1 MAVVFDPHQKLPG
14 NKITGEP
21 GTVIG
26 TKYRM
31 LVPKNGPFYTGSLV
45 VKSAGKVLKL
55 GADYVITHPYMT
67 SMQRTG
73 RATHGMVWIINPNY
87 TQNFTLDY
95 HAVGIG
101 VATSAQVTAE
111 RDRNKDVFPSEC
123 QWEMVIGD
131 VYFPPV
137 DIQFDWDNWKGE
149 RELMTAIAAIG
160 KKLTEV
166 PPIPD
171 PIVNNT
177 YGFSSYEGNYTRGEV
192 VYQNDAS
199 WKFAKK
205 PSSPYYI
212 IQGNNNYLKDY
223 TLAMAFNLSS
233 QVTSTIDNFSLSLRN
248 YWGVGFAGIHL
259 SYKSGALQAVLYCRD
274 PNGGSYDYIDTPFAS
289 VSIAANVFFAKPFKV
304 FVDNSWTND
313 TMTIRVVQDNVTI
326 LDTTLDFKNPP
337 AALTTIWTS
346 QGIAVR
352 LSKRPTDIR
361 YWFYGDVGD
370 TFSVE
375 ALPGANVEKPDG
387 SDVLTILKKYH
398 ELVDKLYRT
407 SPAIAHVTDKNN
419 PHGDDSYGRMRAIE
433 TNGIADDATLVY
445 GRTQAQLATYVNGLS
460 AKASDFTD
468 KMLRTG
474 ADRTITGTFT
484 MLPGLSSI
492 TSSKD
497 AESNGVGTNLQVDD
511 KAVRAL
517 ARDNIRVSAGNQP
530 ITFKAG
536 ANTFVLYP
544 DSRGLRW
551 NDKVILDPTT
561 VGQYLP
567 GNSGGGDGIYYGANS
582 TTVSIT
588 GNGIETQ
595 PFILTFIP
603 PSDSDVNTLAMRLLT
618 SEFGDSQTLAATPAL
633 IKKLAQTFTGKLEK
647 ARAYINGV
655 SLASS
660 VTIDKYTMNLGNVEN
675 IGDDALPVSTAQATE
690 FAKYAQVDHTHDA
703 SVFGIGSATTAKAGL
718 IRYGGLVNDATLAL
732 DGSYVV
738 QQLKDVAKLEA
749 VQNDSDPN
757 AVIDILRYGASG
769 NGAIQAGVTYTG
781 WMVTIKA
788 NNYFAGLDYTVPL
801 TTFNVAEL
809 FPANHVDITL
819 GIYVDIVDNK
829 AVYVIKDNTDLAE
842 SETMTRVGDILTDED
857 GIVSAS
863 TRNVTRLGDYRE
875 LSDHAADVSAH
886 TPRTVTQADFGYTYG
901 NGGISWVGGSGPANN
916 AGSDWRE
923 YAIGGLT
930 ALAAGYPIDGGIQC
944 TSTVRAGWLNVT
956 PLSVVDG
963 ININFV
969 ADGTSV
975 SGDGVVNLLA
985 YKKGDVFRTLS
996 LTATTSGINSPAGN
1010 RVNLALSGNWGA
1022 IAPQPGFTLGID
1034 ESRYAI
1040 SSSFDRLNPRF
1051 TYGLTR
1057 GTNIV
1062 IAGTVILVN
1071 ATYKY
1076 TLTLGAAAST
1086 MTIERVDTGEKSTTD
1101 ITSRLASADIDIAM
1115 LLNTPDKPIYFGV
1128 AASLSKPVKIKVSY
1142 TSGQF
1147 TAQHRYASA
1156 FDYLNN
1162 YSELGRVRVQEGVAG
1177 NSQTT
1182 DVKTMVIA
1190 DSVAAAAGVG
1200 DGLPS
1205 NVNFVGMDLKLI
1217 GSNYKAIVFRD

>member
-55 GADYVITHPYMT
+55 ASDYVITHPYMT

-73 RATHGMVWIINPNY
+73 RATHGMVWIINPDY

-101 VATSAQVTAE
+101 AGTTAQVNAE
-111 RDRNKDVFPSEC
+111 RDRNKDVFPSDC

-137 DIQFDWDNWKGE
+137 DIQFDWENWKGE

-171 PIVNNT
+171 PIINNT
-177 YGFSSYEGNYTRGEV
+177 YGFTNHEGNYTRGEV

-205 PSSPYYI
+205 PSSPFYI
-212 IQGNNNYLKDY
+212 IQGSGQYLKDY
-223 TLAMAFNLSS
+223 TLAMTFNLPS
-233 QVTSTIDNFSLSLRN
+233 QTTPTADNFSLSLRN
-248 YWGVGFAGIHL
+248 YWGSGFAGIHL
-259 SYKSGALQAVLYCRD
+259 EYSNGQLQAVLYSLD
-274 PNGGSYDYIDTPFAS
+274 PNGGSYDYLHTPFAS
-289 VSIAANVFFAKPFKV
+289 ASIPANVLFAKPFRV
-304 FVDNSWTND
+304 FVDNSWTDD
-313 TMTIRVVQDNVTI
+313 TIAIRVEQNGVVI
-326 LDTTLDFKNPP
+326 LDTKLDFKNPP
-337 AALTTIWTS
+337 AVLASIWAS
-346 QGIAVR
+346 QSIGSR
-352 LSKRPTDIR
+352 LSKRTTDIR

-370 TFSVE
+370 TFSVQT
-375 ALPGANVEKPDG
+375 LPGANVETPDG

-419 PHGDDSYGRMRAIE
+419 PHGDDSYGRMRTIE
-433 TNGIADDATLVY
+433 TNGIADDAALVY

-474 ADRTITGTFT
+474 AARTITGTFT
-484 MLPGLSSI
+484 MLPGLSSV

-530 ITFKAG
+530 ITFTAG

-551 NDKVILDPTT
+551 NNKILLDPTT

-567 GNSGGGDGIYYGANS
+567 GNSGGGDGVYYGANT
-582 TTVSIT
+582 TTVTIT

-595 PFILTFIP
+595 PFILTFVP

-618 SEFGDSQTLAATPAL
+618 SEFGDSQSLAATPAL

-660 VTIDKYTMNLGNVEN
+660 VTIDKYTLNLGSVEN

-690 FAKYAQVDHTHDA
+690 FAKYAQVGHTHDA
-703 SVFGIGSATTAKAGL
+703 AAFGIGSATTAKAGL

-749 VQNDSDPN
+749 VQDNSDPN
-757 AVIDILRYGASG
+757 AVIDILRYGSSG
-769 NGAIQAGVTYTG
+769 NGAIQAGATSTG
-781 WMVTIKA
+781 WMVSIKA
-788 NNYFAGLDYTVPL
+788 NNYFVGRDYAVPL

-809 FPANHVDITL
+809 FPASHEDATF
-819 GIYVDIVDNK
+819 GIFVDIVDNA
-829 AVYVIKDNTDLAE
+829 AVYVIKDSANLAE
-842 SETMTRVGDILTDED
+842 SETMTRIGDVLTDED
-857 GIVSAS
+857 GIISAS
-863 TRNVTRLGDYRE
+863 VRNVTRLGDYRE
-875 LSDHAADVSAH
+875 LADHAADVNAH
-886 TPRTVTQADFGYTYG
+886 TPRAITQRDFGYTYG
-901 NGGISWVGGSGPANN
+901 REGISWVGGSGAVNN
-916 AGSDWRE
+916 VGSDWRE
-923 YAIGGLT
+923 FAIEGLT
-930 ALAAGYPIDGGIQC
+930 ALAAGYPIDGGFQV
-944 TSTVRAGWLNVT
+944 TSTFRAGWLNVT
-956 PLSVVDG
+956 PLSFIDG
-963 ININFV
+963 VGVNFTP
-969 ADGTSV
+969 DGSTV
-975 SGDGVVNLLA
+975 SGDGVLHLLA
-985 YKKGDVFRTLS
+985 YKKDNVFRTLS
-996 LTATTSGINSPAGN
+996 LAVTTSGINSPAGN
-1010 RVNLALSGNWGA
+1010 RVNLALCGNWGA
-1022 IAPQPGFTLGID
+1022 SAPNPSFMLGID

-1040 SSSFDRLNPRF
+1040 ASSFDRLNPRL
-1051 TYGLTR
+1051 TYGLNR
-1057 GTNIV
+1057 GPNIV
-1062 IAGTVILVN
+1062 MTGTVSLLNYTI
-1071 ATYKY
+1071 KY
-1076 TLTLGAAAST
+1076 TVTLAPAAST
-1086 MTIERVDTGEKSTTD
+1086 MVIERTDTGEKSTTD
-1101 ITSRLASADIDIAM
+1101 ITSRLAAADIDVAM
-1115 LLNTPDKPIYFGV
+1115 LLSTPEKPIYFGV
-1128 AASLSKPVKIKVSY
+1128 GAALNKTAKIKVSY
-1142 TSGQF
+1142 TDGQF
-1147 TAQHRYASA
+1147 NAQHKYVTAL
-1156 FDYLNN
+1156 DYLNN
-1162 YSELGRVRVQEGVAG
+1162 YSELGRVRVYEGAAG
-1177 NSQTT
+1177 NSQAF
-1182 DVKTMVIA
+1182 DLKKSVIA
-1190 DSVAAAAGVG
+1190 NSIAAAKWA

-1205 NVNFVGMDLKLI
+1205 AINYVGMDLQLV